1 MALAWSEFGRRG
13 ADRIGFVE
21 RVPALR
27 DLFGQRW
34 YIDRGYRWLLDHV
47 LYDVFSRFC
56 ARNDQKVIDG
66 AVDGLATVTAAAGG
80 RVSRLHGATVQQRLM
95 VVFASIVFLA
105 FYFFV

>member
-1 MALAWSEFGRRG
+1 M
-13 ADRIGFVE
+13 
-21 RVPALR
+21 
-27 DLFGQRW
+27 
-34 YIDRGYRWLLDHV
+34 
-47 LYDVFSRFC
+47 FSRFC

-80 RVSRLHGATVQQRLM
+80 RVSLLHSGPWCSHRLM